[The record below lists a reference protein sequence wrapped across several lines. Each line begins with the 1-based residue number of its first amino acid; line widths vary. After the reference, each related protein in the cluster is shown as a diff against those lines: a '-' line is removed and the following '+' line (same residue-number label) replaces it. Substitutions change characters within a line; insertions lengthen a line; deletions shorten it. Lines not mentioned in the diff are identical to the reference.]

1 MLGRK
6 QPTIAQKEAY
16 SHSTQTMIRDTH
28 SVEITPPVMI
38 LIIALAS
45 ACLGAVVVALVSKSR
60 LRQALFEQHKAL
72 ESELQTEHGKMVA
85 ELQQQLTE
93 MAAQNRVLETQAD
106 HKAELLL
113 KAEQGISTKEA
124 ALYAAQQ
131 QQSELGAQMASLR
144 TELDQ
149 QRDAAAD
156 KIKTLEETRQ
166 QLSREFE
173 LLANRIFDEKTE
185 RFNKN
190 SKTTLDTALSPLKEQ
205 LKDFKQKVEDVY
217 DKDSKERVSLSAEL
231 GQLKQLNQQ
240 MSADAL
246 NLTNALKG
254 DNKAQGNWGEVIL
267 ERVLEESGLH
277 KGREYETQVSLKAE
291 EGRSQQPD
299 VIIRLPENK
308 DLIIDSK
315 VSLLHYERY
324 CNTEDDADREQALK
338 EHISSVRGH
347 IKGLSIKNYE
357 GLEGLRTLD
366 FVLIFIPIESAFMA
380 AFEHDQA
387 MFRDAYEKNI
397 IVVGPTTLLATL
409 RTIQS
414 IWRYERQNKNA
425 EEIARQAGAMHDKFV
440 GFINDLNKISEH
452 LSKANLAHDNA
463 MGKLVSGKGNLV
475 GSTQRLEKLGAKV
488 KKSLPDNIVEAS
500 DIEIAPADNGD
511 DTDIEKLLG
520 LETSSDPET

>member
-1 MLGRK
+1 M
-6 QPTIAQKEAY
+6 
-16 SHSTQTMIRDTH
+16 
-28 SVEITPPVMI
+28 EITPPVMML
-38 LIIALAS
+38 LIGVAS
-45 ACLGAVVVALVSKSR
+45 AVLGVVIAALISKSR
-60 LRQALFEQHKAL
+60 RQQALSEQQALL
-72 ESELQTEHGKMVA
+72 ESQLQTEHSNALA
-85 ELQQQLTE
+85 EIQQQVTDLN
-93 MAAQNRVLETQAD
+93 ARNLVLETQAEN
-106 HKAELLL
+106 KAELLL
-113 KAEQGISTKEA
+113 KAEEGIEA
-124 ALYAAQQ
+124 RDKALSAAQQ
-131 QQSELGAQMASLR
+131 QQSELGTQMASLR
-144 TELDQ
+144 TELEQ

-267 ERVLEESGLH
+267 ERLLEESGLH
-277 KGREYETQVSLKAE
+277 KGREYETQVSLKAD

-315 VSLLHYERY
+315 VSLVHYERY
-324 CNTEDDADREQALK
+324 CNNEDSAEREQALK
-338 EHISSVRGH
+338 EHISSVRAH

-440 GFINDLNKISEH
+440 GFVSDLDKISEY
-452 LSKANLAHDNA
+452 LSKANLAHDSA
-463 MGKLVSGKGNLV
+463 MNKLVSGKGNLV

-488 KKSLPDNIVEAS
+488 KKSLPDSVIEKTAVEIPS
-500 DIEIAPADNGD
+500 D
-511 DTDIEKLLG
+511 DTHSASELEKILA
-520 LETSSDPET
+520 LETTSDPES